1 MNTDKTKNSSWG
13 LSYPCSSAFIRGHFC
28 FWLFSRFLTLAVPGS
43 SREAICG
50 YNGSM
55 VRVQHVL
62 DTWKAIRQD
71 TIAAVEEFPAGEFGF
86 RPTAD
91 VMTFGEIAQHIAN
104 SSHALSGMLLAGE
117 ESFATPDFR
126 AKLAHHLPG
135 IPADASPAQLA
146 TALRDSL
153 DRRTAEFA
161 ARPAEFYAQTVTRMD
176 GLTVTRLEM
185 LQMLKEHELTHR
197 AQLFLYI
204 RMKGMVP
211 ATTRRRMAKQAGK

>member
-1 MNTDKTKNSSWG
+1 
-13 LSYPCSSAFIRGHFC
+13 
-28 FWLFSRFLTLAVPGS
+28 
-43 SREAICG
+43 
-50 YNGSM
+50 M

-91 VMTFGEIAQHIAN
+91 VMTFGEIATHIAN
-104 SSHALSGMLLAGE
+104 SSYALSGVLLSGE

-126 AKLAHHLPG
+126 AKLAQHLPG

-146 TALRDSL
+146 TVLRDSL
-153 DRRTAEFA
+153 DRRTAELA
-161 ARPAEFYAQTVTRMD
+161 ARPAEFYAQMVTRMD

-197 AQLFLYI
+197 AQLFFYL
-204 RMKGMVP
+204 RMKGLVP